1 MAKESDELADIV
13 ARSAPYGT
21 KLVTEGNEVRVELD
35 A

>member
-1 MAKESDELADIV
+1 MAKEADEMADIV

-21 KLVTEGNEVRVELD
+21 KFVAEGNEVRVELD